1 VTFVSPKGSRTFAG
15 IIVKLTPRERQ
26 VVELFLTGAD
36 NKLIAKKLGITVRT
50 VKVHFEHMYR
60 KNGITGGS
68 LRAKLAV
75 MAYRESEKPC
85 QKRNGNKL
93 IQEGAAARY
102 FEKGFHDSGETGEPY
117 FRNPKEGTTG
127 S

>member
-1 VTFVSPKGSRTFAG
+1 MRPKASRTFAS

-75 MAYRESEKPC
+75 MAYRESAKTC

-93 IQEGAAARY
+93 IQEGAARN
-102 FEKGFHDSGETGEPY
+102 FEKGFHDSGETGERY
-117 FRNPKEGTTG
+117 FRNPKEGTIG